1 MCWQDDVIFG
11 DNMTVGDVVSLNFCT
26 GRLDK
31 SRDHV
36 LVRDANYHPDGG
48 QVFFPPP
55 GGRPYIMLLASAD
68 VGDDVRP
75 EHFRAFYFEG
85 SGGFQIAPGVW
96 HQAPYFKPLEGNRGD
111 KIQMTF
117 KNKQSSVFACVMTDV
132 FNEFG
137 VYLKVPLTLDA

>member
-1 MCWQDDVIFG
+1 MRWEDDVIFG
-11 DNMTVGDVVSLNFCT
+11 DNMAVGDAYCVNFSA

-36 LVRDANYHPDGG
+36 LVRAANYHPDGG

-96 HQAPYFKPLEGNRGD
+96 HKPPLFRPLEVDRGD
-111 KIQMTF
+111 KMQMTF
-117 KNKQSSVFACVMTDV
+117 KNKQSSVFACVPTDV
-132 FNEFG
+132 VNEFG